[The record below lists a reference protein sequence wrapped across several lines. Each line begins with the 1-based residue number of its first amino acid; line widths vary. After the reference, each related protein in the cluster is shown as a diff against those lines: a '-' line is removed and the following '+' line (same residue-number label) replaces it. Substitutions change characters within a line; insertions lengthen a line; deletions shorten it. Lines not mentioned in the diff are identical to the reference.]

1 MPVKTYPK
9 ITVAELAKGDTITRW
24 HLPQPRPTGEVA
36 KIDRRIKRADVTLT
50 SGEVIKHLDLEGT
63 LIVERLVKTQEE
75 KDAEMRR
82 YKLRMLDRAEVGA
95 VEDLHQAQEKIAKDL
110 AQGHPLGYSRLGDL
124 LEAQANHAV
133 WARVAHVSKLHA
145 EWSVEF
151 DSETE
156 SWTIKD
162 TYTGRVDNDELPL
175 LTRLEVLDK
184 VRDAVRQELLEFA
197 SYTSRS
203 TSVISN
209 AVEDYEREAKAK
221 FVAGRLYFG
230 L

>member
-1 MPVKTYPK
+1 MPV
-9 ITVAELAKGDTITRW
+9 TVTHTVRATDVRKGDVMT
-24 HLPQPRPTGEVA
+24 
-36 KIDRRIKRADVTLT
+36 RADGGTVTEVDRKLKFVYLT
-50 SGEVIKHLDLEGT
+50 TGTKIHRIPIDATVEVQRSE
-63 LIVERLVKTQEE
+63 KTQEE
-75 KDAEMRR
+75 KDADMRH

-95 VEDLHQAQEKIAKDL
+95 VEDLRAAQEKIAKDL

-145 EWSVEF
+145 EWAVEF
-151 DSETE
+151 DAET
-156 SWTIKD
+156 STWTIKD

-209 AVEDYEREAKAK
+209 AVEDYEREAKAR